1 MNLSAT
7 EEESPSTA
15 AAAAKEVH
23 IPAEIDWEM
32 LDKSKFFFLGAALFS
47 SVSGMLY
54 PIVVLKTRQ
63 QVAQSEVS
71 CIRTAFWIVRNEG
84 FRALYRGFGTSLT
97 GTIPAQALYMTT
109 LEITKSNVGSATVR
123 LGVPEP
129 TAATVANAAAGL
141 SAAMAAQLVWTPI
154 DVVSQRLMVQGSSR
168 GCGGNLNSRVANVSA
183 CKYANGIDA
192 FRKILNTD
200 GPRGLYRGFGISILT
215 YAPSNAVWWAS
226 YSIAQ
231 RMVWSGF
238 GYYFC
243 KKDER
248 ANNQNNLPPPST
260 TMIGHH
266 ESGTP
271 TRLSKTRSSQLLEY
285 LRYKSNWIEETRGAF
300 MVVATVITTITY
312 QPALSPPG
320 RVWQTDLRNSNETK
334 ACLNRTCEAGTLV
347 LAYAYENLFLNFL
360 VCNTIAFTAS
370 LSVIFFLII
379 GFPLKNKFFM
389 GILAIAMCTTLT
401 FLGITYVLALAMLI
415 PEHLY
420 LKLGTKILIPIGVWA
435 CLILLVILIHT
446 NRSFYWLVCKICKF
460 VLTCAKVLTC

>member
-47 SVSGMLY
+47 GVSGMLY

-97 GTIPAQALYMTT
+97 GTIPARALYMTA

-243 KKDER
+243 KKDEYGNENGVNR
-248 ANNQNNLPPPST
+248 FRPDSKTVMAVQGVSAAMAGGVSALITMPLDTIKTRLQVLDGEENGRRGPTIAHTIRNLVKEGGWMACYRGLGPRWASMSMSAT
-260 TMIGHH
+260 TMI
-266 ESGTP
+266 
-271 TRLSKTRSSQLLEY
+271 
-285 LRYKSNWIEETRGAF
+285 
-300 MVVATVITTITY
+300 TTY
-312 QPALSPPG
+312 EFLKRMS
-320 RVWQTDLRNSNETK
+320 TK
-334 ACLNRTCEAGTLV
+334 NQEAVT
-347 LAYAYENLFLNFL
+347 
-360 VCNTIAFTAS
+360 
-370 LSVIFFLII
+370 
-379 GFPLKNKFFM
+379 
-389 GILAIAMCTTLT
+389 
-401 FLGITYVLALAMLI
+401 
-415 PEHLY
+415 
-420 LKLGTKILIPIGVWA
+420 
-435 CLILLVILIHT
+435 
-446 NRSFYWLVCKICKF
+446 
-460 VLTCAKVLTC
+460 

>member
-47 SVSGMLY
+47 GVSGMLY

-97 GTIPAQALYMTT
+97 GTIPARALYMTA

-154 DVVSQRLMVQGSSR
+154 DVVSQRLMVQGNVS
-168 GCGGNLNSRVANVSA
+168 GCGGNSGGGNLNSRVANVST
-183 CKYANGIDA
+183 CKYHNGIDA

-243 KKDER
+243 KKDGYGNENGVNTFR
-248 ANNQNNLPPPST
+248 PDSKTVMAVQGVSAAMAGGVSALITMPLDTIKTRLQVLDGEENGRRGPTIAHTIRNLVKEGGWMACYRGLGPRWASMSMSAT
-260 TMIGHH
+260 TMI
-266 ESGTP
+266 
-271 TRLSKTRSSQLLEY
+271 
-285 LRYKSNWIEETRGAF
+285 
-300 MVVATVITTITY
+300 TTY
-312 QPALSPPG
+312 EFLKRMS
-320 RVWQTDLRNSNETK
+320 TK
-334 ACLNRTCEAGTLV
+334 NQEAVT
-347 LAYAYENLFLNFL
+347 
-360 VCNTIAFTAS
+360 
-370 LSVIFFLII
+370 
-379 GFPLKNKFFM
+379 
-389 GILAIAMCTTLT
+389 
-401 FLGITYVLALAMLI
+401 
-415 PEHLY
+415 
-420 LKLGTKILIPIGVWA
+420 
-435 CLILLVILIHT
+435 
-446 NRSFYWLVCKICKF
+446 
-460 VLTCAKVLTC
+460 